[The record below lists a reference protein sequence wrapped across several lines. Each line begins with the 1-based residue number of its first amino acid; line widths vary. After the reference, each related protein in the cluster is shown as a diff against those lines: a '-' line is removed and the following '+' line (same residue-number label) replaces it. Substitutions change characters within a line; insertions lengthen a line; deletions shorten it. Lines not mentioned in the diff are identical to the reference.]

1 MILDFILDLIGALL
15 EFAWTDRRPTR
26 RQRVKRALRLSRRKR
41 LSVKHREF
49 SRRWLKFGLDNIS
62 DLRLESREPELKT
75 TLERVQQSQDG
86 QR

>member
-15 EFAWTDRRPTR
+15 EFAWTDWRPTR

-75 TLERVQQSQDG
+75 ALERVQQSQDG